1 MIGTDENI
9 ILWGKIHG
17 SPRPLKLDMNYGL
30 YRRGDETWTIEF
42 LQDNC
47 RRLDLYEIPPLDRIC
62 LYLSKTHDI
71 PIYSLKGD

>member
-9 ILWGKIHG
+9 ILFGA
-17 SPRPLKLDMNYGL
+17 PRPLNLDINYGL

-47 RRLDLYEIPPLDRIC
+47 KRIDLYDIPLSDRII
-62 LYLSKTHDI
+62 LYLFETYNL
-71 PIYSLKGD
+71 PIYLLGRY